1 MKAKKPA
8 AVLLTAVF
16 MAVVLLAAGVAALVV
31 FLRQDADIYIPPR
44 PEDTELEYWIGQDV
58 TDVDWTG
65 HACMPGFGVCAY
77 LGEGYRPDG
86 QGEWPTARVTYEVTA
101 WPDYSDGGSYV
112 TRIFIT
118 DPAVSVY
125 GLTVNSDFRQFRR
138 VMESKGY
145 TVEAVNENTVRAAR
159 GGFIFSLTPGELL
172 TVRAHV
178 TNRRGIVF

>member
-1 MKAKKPA
+1 MKANRRVA
-8 AVLLTAVF
+8 LILGVLI
-16 MAVVLLAAGVAALVV
+16 LAAGVLVAASAARRGDVPPENTV
-31 FLRQDADIYIPPR
+31 PPR
-44 PEDTELEYWIGQDV
+44 PEDTELEFWICQDV
-58 TDVDWTG
+58 ADVDWTG
-65 HACMPGFGVCAY
+65 HECMPGFGVYTY
-77 LGEGYRPDG
+77 LGEGYRPDR
-86 QGEWPTARVTYEVTA
+86 QGEWPPARVTYEVTA
-101 WPDYSDGGSYV
+101 WPDYSDGGSFV

-125 GLTVNSDFRQFRR
+125 DLTVNSDFRQFRR

-172 TVRAHV
+172 TVRAHI

>member
-1 MKAKKPA
+1 MKSQKRT
-8 AVLLTAVF
+8 AVILTAVIL
-16 MAVVLLAAGVAALVV
+16 AAVLLAAGVAALIV

-44 PEDTELEYWIGQDV
+44 PEDRLLEYWICQDV
-58 TDVDWTG
+58 ADVDWTG
-65 HACMPGFGVCAY
+65 HACLPGFGVYTY
-77 LGEGYRPDG
+77 LGEGYRPDR
-86 QGEWPTARVTYEVTA
+86 QGEWPPARVTYEVTA
-101 WPDYSDGGSYV
+101 WPDYSDGGSFV

-125 GLTVNSDFRQFRR
+125 GLTVNSDFPQFRR

-172 TVRAHV
+172 AVRAHV
-178 TNRRGIVF
+178 TNHRGLVF